1 MPKTS
6 RPFPPGSGL
15 FGIGKADI
23 FEGKECAMIKKKWE
37 LTLYLVTD
45 RRWLGRR
52 SLEEDVEEAL
62 RGGATLVQIREKEI
76 SSRAYLEL
84 ARKVKAVTD
93 RHGIPLIVNDRID
106 IALAVDAGGVHVGPD
121 DLPVSVARRLLGP
134 DKIVGASASSV
145 EEALGFQA
153 QGADYLGVGAVFPT
167 ATKKVTEKVD
177 LETLAGIK
185 AAVRIPVAAIGGI
198 DAGNAAEI
206 MKTGVD
212 GVAVVS
218 AILSRPDIR
227 EATRELLSKLNK
239 EGS

>member
-1 MPKTS
+1 M
-6 RPFPPGSGL
+6 
-15 FGIGKADI
+15 FG
-23 FEGKECAMIKKKWE
+23 KKWE
-37 LTLYLVTD
+37 LTLYMVTD

-62 RGGATLVQIREKEI
+62 MGGATLVQIREKEI

-84 ARKVKAVTD
+84 AGKVKAVTD
-93 RHGIPLIVNDRID
+93 RYGVPLIVNDRID

-134 DKIVGASASSV
+134 DKIVGASASSL
-145 EEALGFQA
+145 EEALTFQV

-167 ATKKVTEKVD
+167 ATKQVTEKVD
-177 LETLAGIK
+177 LETLARIK

-198 DAGNAAEI
+198 DAGNAPEV

-218 AILSRPDIR
+218 AILNRSDIR
-227 EATRELLSKLNK
+227 EATRGLLSKLKK
-239 EGS
+239 EKS